1 MTRMNRI
8 ERMFNAF
15 VLTAL
20 ALYAMSFLHEAAGQ
34 YLV

>member
-8 ERMFNAF
+8 ERMFNAL
-15 VLTAL
+15 VLTTI
-20 ALYAMSFLHEAAGQ
+20 ALYVMSFLHETVEQ